1 MLVRVSVG
9 EAPTVSST
17 MSRLD
22 FAVIV
27 RSWVRTTSRAAG
39 SRELEADL
47 GVDLGAYLSGV

>member
-22 FAVIV
+22 LAVIV
-27 RSWVRTTSRAAG
+27 GSWVRNASRAAG
-39 SRELEADL
+39 SGELEADL
-47 GVDLGAYLSGV
+47 SVDLGTFLSGV